1 MIVVHMNSRI
11 RILTGPILFLQ
22 VPVDA
27 DFDEAIVRSLQSKTE
42 EDEPVSNNVG
52 IQVGIKVPWSTVLQR
67 STVLPQQ
74 RSPAAQGGGATPCVG
89 ATTPPTLHL
98 LSMAAPVGSV
108 SYTM

>member
-11 RILTGPILFLQ
+11 RILTGSILFLQ

-67 STVLPQQ
+67 STVLPL
-74 RSPAAQGGGATPCVG
+74 RSPAAQGGGASPGDG
-89 ATTPPTLHL
+89 ATAPPTLHL